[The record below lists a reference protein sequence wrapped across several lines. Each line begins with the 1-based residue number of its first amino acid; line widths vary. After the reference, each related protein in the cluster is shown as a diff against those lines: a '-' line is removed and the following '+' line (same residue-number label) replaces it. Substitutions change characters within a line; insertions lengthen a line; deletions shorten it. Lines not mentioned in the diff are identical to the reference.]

1 MSEENTHNEAFH
13 LTFPCVEIFFH
24 AWNFFSIHGKKIPWM
39 EKKGFPGSL
48 KLTLQLIGMFL
59 KCSQPLTKE
68 LNIAGNIV
76 KDVSTPVPTT
86 TNL

>member
-1 MSEENTHNEAFH
+1 MRGIF
-13 LTFPCVEIFFH
+13 FPCIEFFFH
-24 AWNFFSIHGKKIPWM
+24 TWKKIPWM

-59 KCSQPLTKE
+59 KCSQPLIKE
-68 LNIAGNIV
+68 LHIAGNIV

>member
-1 MSEENTHNEAFH
+1 
-13 LTFPCVEIFFH
+13 
-24 AWNFFSIHGKKIPWM
+24 M
-39 EKKGFPGSL
+39 EKKGFRGSL

-59 KCSQPLTKE
+59 KCSQPLIKE
-68 LNIAGNIV
+68 LHIAGNIV

>member
-1 MSEENTHNEAFH
+1 MVLSYDIEALH
-13 LTFPCVEIFFH
+13 LTFPCMAFFFH
-24 AWNFFSIHGKKIPWM
+24 AWKFFSIHGKKIPWM

-59 KCSQPLTKE
+59 KCSQPLIKE
-68 LNIAGNIV
+68 LHIAGNIV
-76 KDVSTPVPTT
+76 KDVSTPVPST

>member
-1 MSEENTHNEAFH
+1 MVYVQWQAPMENF
-13 LTFPCVEIFFH
+13 FPRMEFFFH
-24 AWNFFSIHGKKIPWM
+24 PWKKNPWM

-68 LNIAGNIV
+68 LHIAGNIV